1 MAQAVLA
8 PATSFL
14 VCVHHNHGSCNEE
27 GRHEGRHEGKE
38 GDEARDEGHE
48 SDEGNGEGEEG
59 EQNCEGAGSEGC
71 SAQRQEGKDSRWP
84 DRGLADQEQGRQS
97 RVQESVGLWQKEQVV
112 RGRQASTRGVED
124 QGLLRVWWL
133 ERTGQ
138 GVACQD
144 EVHLQEMSLR
154 ADVWRALAARVLC
167 RGEAAVI
174 LSHSVSSTFR
184 A

>member
-1 MAQAVLA
+1 MG
-8 PATSFL
+8 
-14 VCVHHNHGSCNEE
+14 CKEGDE

-38 GDEARDEGHE
+38 GHEGRE
-48 SDEGNGEGEEG
+48 SDEGNEEGEEG

-71 SAQRQEGKDSRWP
+71 SAQRQKGKDSRWP

-112 RGRQASTRGVED
+112 RGRQASTRRVED
-124 QGLLRVWWL
+124 QGLLRVWWF

-144 EVHLQEMSLR
+144 
-154 ADVWRALAARVLC
+154 
-167 RGEAAVI
+167 
-174 LSHSVSSTFR
+174 
-184 A
+184 